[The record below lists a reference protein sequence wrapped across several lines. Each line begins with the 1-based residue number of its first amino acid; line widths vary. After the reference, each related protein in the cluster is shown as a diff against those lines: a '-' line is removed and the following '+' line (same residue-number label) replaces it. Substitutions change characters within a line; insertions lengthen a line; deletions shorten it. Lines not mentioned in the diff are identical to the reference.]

1 MKKSS
6 GVALGA
12 MVCSVA
18 LISGCGKAEKSM
30 SEKMSEKLAEK
41 TIEMSMKDK
50 DGTSAKV
57 DISKGTMTIKTKD
70 GETARVSGEG
80 ASVPADFPKD
90 VYVLKGAKIQMSMKT
105 PDGYVLNVQ
114 SEQSAATLA
123 STYETEMKAQ
133 GWAQEASFDMGDTR
147 SLSYKKDGRQVAIVM
162 SKADAATTVMITVA
176 DKK

>member
-6 GVALGA
+6 GVAFGV

-57 DISKGTMTIKTKD
+57 DISKGTMTIKNEGRRDGPCFGRGCFGSSRFSEGCLCTQGCKD
-70 GETARVSGEG
+70 SDVDEDAGRLCAERAVRAVGRYAR
-80 ASVPADFPKD
+80 FD
-90 VYVLKGAKIQMSMKT
+90 V
-105 PDGYVLNVQ
+105 
-114 SEQSAATLA
+114 
-123 STYETEMKAQ
+123 
-133 GWAQEASFDMGDTR
+133 
-147 SLSYKKDGRQVAIVM
+147 
-162 SKADAATTVMITVA
+162 
-176 DKK
+176 